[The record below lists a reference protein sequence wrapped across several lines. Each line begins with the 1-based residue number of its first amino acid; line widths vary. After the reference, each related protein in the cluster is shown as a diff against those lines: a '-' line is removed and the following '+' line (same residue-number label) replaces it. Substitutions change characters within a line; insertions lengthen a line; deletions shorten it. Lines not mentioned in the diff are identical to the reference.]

1 MWISEYLLSGSEN
14 WRPHLSE
21 RMCVREKRA
30 MEMRMKAVSQ
40 VTRALIR
47 WRYTAHTST
56 GGTLTCH
63 TSNIAYRSKVDQSP
77 NFLCNNRTNY
87 FSKKSHT
94 LLSCWPGFSS
104 RFAVRRMWRLR
115 IFPAIT
121 QMLPNSVYKYQTQF
135 TENSNYSYSRQEH
148 PLEVKS
154 YSCLQRSVF
163 WFTSWIYKTKG

>member
-56 GGTLTCH
+56 AVRLRARPQISLTGLTCI
-63 TSNIAYRSKVDQSP
+63 NL
-77 NFLCNNRTNY
+77 LCNNRTNY

-148 PLEVKS
+148 PLKVKS

>member
-47 WRYTAHTST
+47 WRYTAQHTST

-77 NFLCNNRTNY
+77 NLLCNNRTNY

-121 QMLPNSVYKYQTQF
+121 QMTCINKIPNTIYREFQLLLFPAGTPPQGKILFLSPKIRFLVYF
-135 TENSNYSYSRQEH
+135 LN
-148 PLEVKS
+148 
-154 YSCLQRSVF
+154 LQN
-163 WFTSWIYKTKG
+163 KG

>member
-1 MWISEYLLSGSEN
+1 
-14 WRPHLSE
+14 
-21 RMCVREKRA
+21 MCVREKRA

-56 GGTLTCH
+56 AVRLRARPQISLTGLTCI
-63 TSNIAYRSKVDQSP
+63 NL
-77 NFLCNNRTNY
+77 LCNNRTNY

-121 QMLPNSVYKYQTQF
+121 QMACVNKIPNTIYREFQLLLFPAGTPPQGKILFLSPKIRFLVYFLNLQNK
-135 TENSNYSYSRQEH
+135 R
-148 PLEVKS
+148 LE
-154 YSCLQRSVF
+154 SCE
-163 WFTSWIYKTKG
+163 